1 MSHTGRG
8 FFMKEGRHEL
18 MLCFA
23 DPLSI
28 RALTRI
34 NNEAQR
40 MFLIPAIRSVG
51 GARHTLSH
59 RSLLDNPFPHL
70 RYGTGGILGQQKVE
84 GKLLLPVL
92 VNVYDIVLACSW
104 PGRRV
109 PSDTPCW

>member
-8 FFMKEGRHEL
+8 FFMKKGRHEL
-18 MLCFA
+18 TLCFA

-28 RALTRI
+28 RTLTRI

-59 RSLLDNPFPHL
+59 RSLLDITPSPTSGTEQGVYSDSKKSKANCYYPF
-70 RYGTGGILGQQKVE
+70 
-84 GKLLLPVL
+84 
-92 VNVYDIVLACSW
+92 S
-104 PGRRV
+104 
-109 PSDTPCW
+109 